1 MHFSKDITTLQ
12 RQHNIVRN
20 VARRGLIKFV
30 LVAMY
35 VAEMVVS
42 VGFSMKL
49 TDFARCRLAY
59 GPADATATHCLLL
72 Q

>member
-1 MHFSKDITTLQ
+1 MILDERISNINVWQSYEQLLYNWQFLGHFMHSSKDITTLQ

-35 VAEMVVS
+35 VVKV
-42 VGFSMKL
+42 F
-49 TDFARCRLAY
+49 
-59 GPADATATHCLLL
+59 
-72 Q
+72 

>member
-1 MHFSKDITTLQ
+1 MHSSKDITTLQ

-35 VAEMVVS
+35 VVKV
-42 VGFSMKL
+42 F
-49 TDFARCRLAY
+49 
-59 GPADATATHCLLL
+59 
-72 Q
+72 